1 MGDRGVHRPH
11 CVVGRRTKSWVSRS
25 DRGIETVHVAQ
36 RGTKKRLKEA
46 QAELKNLGDPT
57 RARDDALASARGQI
71 RTLARVVIIALIVVW
86 LLAFGFYGGLG
97 SIIPLIVAGV
107 LTVAAAIGAFFV
119 RRNMAKSAAL
129 GDLIGDPDMSPEER
143 AKRIAKIEDKV
154 EKGDV
159 SAILTKAQIQMQ
171 EDARAALATLESA
184 NLEKA
189 PKLVANQVRGM
200 RAMIHLN
207 YGEVQA
213 ARKLADE
220 IPLDKTPDP
229 KARANLAGI
238 VAEAWARSGN
248 PIEAGELMDKY
259 DPEAADMAD
268 VKVQLWRARAF
279 SSAHRNDLGGM
290 RKAMKQLQ
298 EVSPQLLG
306 IFVGQ
311 KRVHPLLAK
320 EARKRLEK
328 AGFARQQVQMARR

>member
-1 MGDRGVHRPH
+1 M
-11 CVVGRRTKSWVSRS
+11 
-25 DRGIETVHVAQ
+25 AQ
-36 RGTKKRLKEA
+36 RGGKRRIKEA
-46 QAELKNLGDPT
+46 QAELKSLTDPSK
-57 RARDDALASARGQI
+57 ARDDALSTARNQL
-71 RTLARVVIIALIVVW
+71 RTLARVVVIALVVIW
-86 LLAFGFYGGLG
+86 LLALGFWSGLN
-97 SIIPLIVAGV
+97 STIPLWIAGV
-107 LTVAAAIGAFFV
+107 LTVAAGVGALLV
-119 RRNMAKSAAL
+119 RRNLAKSTEL
-129 GDLIGDPDMSPEER
+129 GNLIGDADMSPEER
-143 AKRIAKIEDKV
+143 ASRIATIQAKV
-154 EKGDV
+154 DKGDV
-159 SAILTKAQIQMQ
+159 TAILTKAQIEMQ
-171 EDARAALATLESA
+171 DDAKTALATLETA

-189 PKLVANQVRGM
+189 PKVVGNQVRGM

-213 ARKLADE
+213 ARKLADD

-259 DPEAADMAD
+259 DPEASDMAE

-279 SSAHRNDLGGM
+279 LSAHKNDLGGM

-298 EVSPQLLG
+298 EVSPQLLA

>member
-1 MGDRGVHRPH
+1 M
-11 CVVGRRTKSWVSRS
+11 
-25 DRGIETVHVAQ
+25 AQ
-36 RGTKKRLKEA
+36 RGGKRRIKEA
-46 QAELKNLGDPT
+46 QDQLKSLGDPT
-57 RARDDALASARGQI
+57 KARDDALATARGQI
-71 RTLARVVIIALIVVW
+71 QTLAKVVGIALVVVW
-86 LLAFGFYGGLG
+86 LIAIGFWSGLN
-97 SIIPLIVAGV
+97 SAIPLWIAGV
-107 LTVAAAIGAFFV
+107 LTVAAAVGAFFV
-119 RRNMAKSAAL
+119 RRNMAQSEAL
-129 GDLIGDPDMSPEER
+129 GNLIGDPDMSPEER
-143 AKRIAKIEDKV
+143 ASRIAKIQQKV

-159 SAILTKAQIQMQ
+159 SAILTKAQIEMQ
-171 EDARAALATLESA
+171 EDAKQALATLESA

-207 YGEVQA
+207 HGEVQA

-248 PIEAGELMDKY
+248 PIEAGELMEKY
-259 DPEAADMAD
+259 DPDASDMAE

-328 AGFARQQVQMARR
+328 AGFARQQVQVARR

>member
-1 MGDRGVHRPH
+1 M
-11 CVVGRRTKSWVSRS
+11 
-25 DRGIETVHVAQ
+25 AQ
-36 RGTKKRLKEA
+36 RGGKKRIKDA
-46 QAELKNLGDPT
+46 QSELKSLADPT
-57 RARDDALASARGQI
+57 KARDDALATARGQI
-71 RTLARVVIIALIVVW
+71 RTLAKVAGIALVVIW
-86 LLAFGFYGGLG
+86 LLALGFWSGLR
-97 SIIPLIVAGV
+97 SSIPLWIAGV
-107 LTVAAAIGAFFV
+107 LTVAAAVGAFFV
-119 RRNMAKSAAL
+119 RRNMAQSAAL

-143 AKRIAKIEDKV
+143 AARIATIQEKV
-154 EKGDV
+154 DKGDV
-159 SAILTKAQIQMQ
+159 SAILTKAQIEMHD
-171 EDARAALATLESA
+171 DARKALATLEQA
-184 NLEKA
+184 NLDKA

-207 YGEVQA
+207 HGEVQA
-213 ARKLADE
+213 ARQLADD
-220 IPLDKTPDP
+220 IPLEKTPDP

-259 DPEAADMAD
+259 DPDAADMSE

-279 SSAHRNDLGGM
+279 LSAHRNDLGGM

-306 IFVGQ
+306 VFVGQ

>member
-1 MGDRGVHRPH
+1 M
-11 CVVGRRTKSWVSRS
+11 
-25 DRGIETVHVAQ
+25 AQ
-36 RGTKKRLKEA
+36 RGGKKRIKEA
-46 QAELKNLGDPT
+46 QAELKSLGDPT
-57 RARDDALASARGQI
+57 KARDDALASARNQI
-71 RTLARVVIIALIVVW
+71 VTLAKVVGIALVVIWLIAL
-86 LLAFGFYGGLG
+86 GFWSGLN
-97 SIIPLIVAGV
+97 STIPLWIAGV
-107 LTVAAAIGAFFV
+107 LTVAAAVGAV
-119 RRNMAKSAAL
+119 LIRRNMAKSAEL

-143 AKRIAKIEDKV
+143 ASRIAKIQVKV
-154 EKGDV
+154 DKGDV
-159 SAILTKAQIQMQ
+159 TAILTKAQIEMHD
-171 EDARAALATLESA
+171 DAKVALATLESA

-189 PKLVANQVRGM
+189 PKMVANQVRGM

-207 YGEVQA
+207 HGEVQA
-213 ARKLADE
+213 ARQLADA
-220 IPLDKTPDP
+220 IPLEKTPDP

-248 PIEAGELMDKY
+248 PIEAGELMEKY
-259 DPEAADMAD
+259 DPNASDMAD

-328 AGFARQQVQMARR
+328 AGFARPQIQMARR

>member
-1 MGDRGVHRPH
+1 M
-11 CVVGRRTKSWVSRS
+11 
-25 DRGIETVHVAQ
+25 AQ
-36 RGTKKRLKEA
+36 KGGKKRIKAA
-46 QAELKNLGDPT
+46 QDELKNLSDPT
-57 RARDDALASARGQI
+57 KARDQALATARSQVS
-71 RTLARVVIIALIVVW
+71 TLARVVVIALIVVW
-86 LLAFGFYGGLG
+86 LLALGFWSGLD
-97 SIIPLIVAGV
+97 SPIPLIIAAV
-107 LTVAAAIGAFFV
+107 LTVAAGVGAFLV
-119 RRNMAKSAAL
+119 RRNLAQSTAL
-129 GDLIGDPDMSPEER
+129 GNLIGGADMSPEDR
-143 AKRIAKIEDKV
+143 AARIATIQGKV
-154 EKGDV
+154 DKGDV
-159 SAILTKAQIQMQ
+159 SAILTKAQIEMQ
-171 EDARAALATLESA
+171 EDAKTALATLETA

-207 YGEVQA
+207 HGEVQA

-248 PIEAGELMDKY
+248 PIEASELMDQY
-259 DPEAADMAD
+259 DPDQADLGD
-268 VKVQLWRARAF
+268 IKVQLWRARAF

-298 EVSPQLLG
+298 EVSPQLLA

-328 AGFARQQVQMARR
+328 AGFARPQIQMARR